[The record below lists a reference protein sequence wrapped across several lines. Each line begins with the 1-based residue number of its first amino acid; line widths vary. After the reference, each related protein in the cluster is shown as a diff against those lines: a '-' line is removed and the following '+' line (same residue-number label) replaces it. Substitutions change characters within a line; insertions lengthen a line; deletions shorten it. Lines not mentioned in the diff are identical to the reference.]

1 MSLAIPTNA
10 ATVSGKAS
18 IKEILELVSKALIG
32 FAGLCYVL
40 GLIVV
45 TIHLRRY
52 GLNSLTLSQLHYVTA
67 GVWVLLPIVAMI
79 LIIIFAKFVIDAQE
93 ERWAGKSNRQKAWDI
108 SFPIVAVIV
117 VSYVAVKFLGEPFGI
132 QLSLINWVAIPALG
146 ALASACVVMAIT
158 VVINNINNR
167 NLRFT
172 GLAVAVFGLVL
183 FMVYVVLFSGRT
195 YQEIPWATGGGRP
208 SQVEF
213 VVAGDA
219 KPYLESVGIKF
230 SSGQSRS
237 ESLKL
242 LLATEK
248 EYVILDSDGRAISI
262 PADSIKTVVYEK

>member
-1 MSLAIPTNA
+1 MSMAIPMNA
-10 ATVSGKAS
+10 AAVSGKPS
-18 IKEILELVSKALIG
+18 VKEILELVSKALIG

-93 ERWAGKSNRQKAWDI
+93 ERWTGKSNRQKAWDI
-108 SFPIVAVIV
+108 SFAIGALII
-117 VSYVAVKFLGEPFGI
+117 VSYIAVKFLVAPFGI
-132 QLSLINWVAIPALG
+132 QLSLVNWVAIPALG

-158 VVINNINNR
+158 VIVNNLNR
-167 NLRFT
+167 RFT

-208 SQVEF
+208 SQVAF
-213 VVAGDA
+213 VVAADA
-219 KPYLESVGIKF
+219 KPYLESVGVKF

-237 ESLKL
+237 DSLKL

-262 PADSIKTVVYEK
+262 PADSIKTVMYER